1 MKKLA
6 SLMLVSAGLAFASP
20 AAFALGDC
28 KVVNGSLNC
37 SSGNTGGSGTPTQ
50 VSAPEI
56 DAASGARAIAVLIA
70 GLLLVGEGLR
80 RRS

>member
-1 MKKLA
+1 MKRFA

-28 KVVNGSLNC
+28 KTTNC
-37 SSGNTGGSGTPTQ
+37 STTGGNGGTTR

-56 DAASGARAIAVLIA
+56 DASSGARAIAVLIA

-80 RRS
+80 RRG